1 MRGVGHR
8 MGFCFFSKE
17 LESSDG
23 EKRMMVGQMMAGL
36 EVGHPQEVWVSHCPL
51 FGIMEDM
58 THSAPGNLFP

>member
-8 MGFCFFSKE
+8 AGFCFFSEE

-36 EVGHPQEVWVSHCPL
+36 EVGHP
-51 FGIMEDM
+51 
-58 THSAPGNLFP
+58 